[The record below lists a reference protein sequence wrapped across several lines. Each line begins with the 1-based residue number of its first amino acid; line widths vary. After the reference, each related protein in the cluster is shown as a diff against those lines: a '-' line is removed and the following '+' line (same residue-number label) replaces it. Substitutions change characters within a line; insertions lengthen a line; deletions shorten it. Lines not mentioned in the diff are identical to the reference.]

1 MINSKARARSSANRA
16 SVFGTE
22 GRGFESLRARQS
34 AQPRFGVCAIC
45 ACFAGRRVAAPLIW
59 ECWRPGRMCRSWA
72 RCLSRSATDARAS
85 SSVVPAGN
93 SKTSDLSKGFLKRSG
108 WACATV
114 DCDGSGAAAGAAGG
128 TAAATNLGV
137 AGSGLGLT
145 SVVSRAVLTDAMAT
159 TITNPPA
166 MPASAARA
174 RLAEWCV
181 LVVWVGMLGKVESVV
196 GVCGGDSATLAAR
209 GCSSAACANRRM
221 SAGVSIISMVSSSQS
236 ASKPVVP
243 PPGGAFIIAPR

>member
-1 MINSKARARSSANRA
+1 MINSKTRARSSANRA

-34 AQPRFGVCAIC
+34 AQPRCGVCANC
-45 ACFAGRRVAAPLIW
+45 ACFADRRVAAPLIR

-93 SKTSDLSKGFLKRSG
+93 SKISDLSNGFLKRSG
-108 WACATV
+108 WACATLG
-114 DCDGSGAAAGAAGG
+114 CNGSGVAAGATRG

-137 AGSGLGLT
+137 AGSGLGFA
-145 SVVSRAVLTDAMAT
+145 SVATRAVLIDAMAT

-166 MPASAARA
+166 TPASAARA
-174 RLAEWCV
+174 RLTRWCV
-181 LVVWVGMLGKVESVV
+181 LVVWLGMLGKVESVV
-196 GVCGGDSATLAAR
+196 GECGGSSATFAASC
-209 GCSSAACANRRM
+209 CSSAACANRRR

-236 ASKPVVP
+236 ASEPVVP
-243 PPGGAFIIAPR
+243 RGGAFIIAPR